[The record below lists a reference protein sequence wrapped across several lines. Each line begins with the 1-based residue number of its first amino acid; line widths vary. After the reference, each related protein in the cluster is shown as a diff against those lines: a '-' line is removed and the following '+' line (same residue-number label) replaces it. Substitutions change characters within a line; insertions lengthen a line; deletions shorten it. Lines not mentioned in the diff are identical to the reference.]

1 MYVLLMTMLL
11 TLLVL
16 LLLHDVVTVV
26 TTMIRTER
34 RWIFIRMCVAFDSV
48 VDADDDA
55 NIDDVDESGRGGL
68 LVFLSTNATQ

>member
-26 TTMIRTER
+26 TTMIRTEKMD
-34 RWIFIRMCVAFDSV
+34 FIRMCVAFDSV
-48 VDADDDA
+48 VDVDDDA

>member
-1 MYVLLMTMLL
+1 MTMLL

-26 TTMIRTER
+26 TTMIRTEKMD
-34 RWIFIRMCVAFDSV
+34 FIRMCVAFDSV